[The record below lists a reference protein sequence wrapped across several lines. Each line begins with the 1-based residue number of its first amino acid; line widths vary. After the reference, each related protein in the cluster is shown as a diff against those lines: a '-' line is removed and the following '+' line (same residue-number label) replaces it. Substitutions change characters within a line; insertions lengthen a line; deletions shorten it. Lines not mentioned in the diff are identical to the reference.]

1 MTTRWKP
8 THGER
13 YWTISIEPADGY
25 VYPARWYDEG
35 FDNNVHAFGNCFK
48 TREQA
53 EMALEKIKK
62 VLLEAHD
69 DNN

>member
-1 MTTRWKP
+1 MSTSWKP
-8 THGER
+8 ALLDR

-25 VYPARWYDEG
+25 VYPARWWDDG
-35 FDNNVHAFGNCFK
+35 FDKNVHSFGNCFQ

-53 EMALEKIKK
+53 EAGLEKIKK